1 MHRGPKIVF
10 INITSSRVL
19 LLHLDLSS
27 DSFLLFIILICHL
40 FRLNIFSDW
49 LVFKFILVILVC
61 IILCMRHLVNLR
73 AIFLWLFTT
82 TSLCRWYVL
91 LINIL
96 VLDILNI
103 YWLLALIIIV
113 VCKLRF
119 TLLLSNLALL
129 LNLLLSTW
137 RRLIDW
143 VIDFNI
149 VVKDLL
155 LSALSDGVAQLLL
168 V

>member
-27 DSFLLFIILICHL
+27 DSFLLFIIWICHL

-49 LVFKFILVILVC
+49 LVFKFILVILIC

-73 AIFLWLFTT
+73 AIFLRLFTAT
-82 TSLCRWYVL
+82 TLCRWYVL